1 MSLLKVS
8 TLFVGGETWLPRFR
22 DLGDLTLDL
31 FHHDGRVEDRWLA
44 LDPAEFELL
53 WRLANAPRRCL
64 SDRVLAD
71 WAREQTSVELAIQ
84 RLGVKL
90 ARHQLGSVLVRHDEG
105 CLCFAPPSGGLPP
118 A

>member
-1 MSLLKVS
+1 MSMLNAS
-8 TLFVGGETWLPRFR
+8 ALFVGGETWLPRFR

-53 WRLANAPRRCL
+53 WRLAQDPRRCL
-64 SDRVLAD
+64 SERALAR
-71 WAREQTSVELAIQ
+71 WAREQPSAELAIM
-84 RLGVKL
+84 RLAAKL
-90 ARHQLGSVLVRHDEG
+90 TRHHLGSVLVRHGEG
-105 CLCFAPPSGGLPP
+105 CLCFAPPPGALPP